1 MSDDVVGGGLSPAD
15 VADRENAGLTNAVAH
30 SSSRSFWQIFRAN
43 VFTLFNAIV
52 ATSFILLLALG
63 QWKDALFGVTAVT
76 NAIIGVVQEYKA
88 KRLLDALAILTAP
101 DVRVLRGGETV
112 SIPSARVVRDDVLVL
127 RTGDQVSADALVLA
141 GEGLQVD
148 ESLLTGESLAVER
161 RPGDTLLSG
170 SSVVAGNGFAR
181 ATAVGPASF
190 ASGLTAEARRF
201 SLVHSEIRTATNRVL
216 RSIAIALAPIML
228 VVINGQMQTLG
239 GWRVALETGSWRLG
253 AVGAVASVIAIV
265 PLGLVLMTSV
275 AFAVGGVRLA
285 RRNVLIQELASV
297 EGLARVDVLCLD
309 KTGTLTEGSIDFDT
323 VHVLGQGVSR
333 EAGPV
338 NPGSMPADSG
348 AWRSALAWMA
358 TEPNANETARSMEG
372 VFGGGAA
379 GGGAALL
386 EHQVPVAVVP
396 FDSVSKWS
404 AVCFASGAAGS
415 QPGLGGTWV
424 LGAPELVF
432 AEERGDSPR
441 SDEVRDALARASTL
455 ASSGLRTLVFAHST
469 VLLAPDAADEGV
481 TVLPAALVPVA
492 LLTFREKVRADA
504 ASTLRYF
511 RTEGISLRIISGD
524 DPRTVAAVARRV
536 GFDAGEGFDARNLPD
551 DLAELA
557 DLLEV
562 QRVFG
567 RVTPRQKET
576 MVRALQSHGHTVAM
590 TGDGVN
596 DALALKQADL
606 GIAMG
611 SAAPATKAVARLVLL
626 DGRFSSLP
634 AVVAEGR
641 RVIANVERV
650 SMLYLSKAAYAA
662 LISVV
667 FGLLLWGFPF
677 LPRQLS
683 ALDGLTIGLPSFF
696 LALMPNSRRY
706 SAGFLRRSL
715 TFAAPAGVIVTLAVF
730 AVNLTARSG
739 ASIAL
744 PIEARSASVL
754 TLAVLGLGILGVAS
768 RPLDRVRVAI
778 IAAMIVGTA
787 LLFTIPLA
795 RDFFE
800 LTVPKGDLLTATVVA
815 SAGGLVALEI
825 LARVR
830 AHARWGR

>member
-1 MSDDVVGGGLSPAD
+1 MGARVGDDVVGSGLGPTE
-15 VADRENAGLTNAVAH
+15 VADRQNAGLTNAVAH
-30 SSSRSFWQIFRAN
+30 NSSRSFWQIFRAN

-101 DVRVLRGGETV
+101 DVRVLRAGETL
-112 SIPSARVVRDDVLVL
+112 SIPSARVVLDDVLVL
-127 RTGDQVSADALVLA
+127 RTGDQVSADAVVLA
-141 GEGLQVD
+141 AEGLQVD

-170 SSVVAGNGFAR
+170 SSVVAGNAFAR
-181 ATAVGPASF
+181 ATAVGSASF
-190 ASGLTAEARRF
+190 ASGLTAEAKRF
-201 SLVHSEIRTATNRVL
+201 SLVHSEIRAATNRVL
-216 RSIAIALAPIML
+216 RWIAIALAPIML

-239 GWRVALETGSWRLG
+239 GWRVALDTGSWRLG

-285 RRNVLIQELASV
+285 RQNVLIQELASV

-309 KTGTLTEGSIDFDT
+309 KTGTLTEGSIDFDD
-323 VHVLGQGVSR
+323 VLVLGHGAVEEGPGV
-333 EAGPV
+333 
-338 NPGSMPADSG
+338 GSPMPAQDE
-348 AWRSALAWMA
+348 AWKSALGWMA
-358 TEPNANETARSMEG
+358 TEPNANETAQSMKG
-372 VFGGGAA
+372 VFGGAAA
-379 GGGAALL
+379 GG
-386 EHQVPVAVVP
+386 ENQVPVAAVP

-404 AVCFASGAAGS
+404 AVSFASGAAGAQS
-415 QPGLGGTWV
+415 GLAGTWV
-424 LGAPELVF
+424 LGAPEIVF
-432 AEERGDSPR
+432 DEVHGDSPR
-441 SDEVRDALARASTL
+441 SGDVRDALARASTL
-455 ASSGLRTLVFAHST
+455 ASSGLRTLVFAHSP
-469 VLLAPDAADEGV
+469 VLLAADAANEGV
-481 TVLPAALVPVA
+481 TVLPAALAPVA

-536 GFDAGEGFDARNLPD
+536 GFDAGEGFDARDLPD

-634 AVVAEGR
+634 GVVAEGR

-715 TFAAPAGVIVTLAVF
+715 SFAVPAGVIVTMAVF
-730 AVNLTARSG
+730 AVNLTARFG
-739 ASIAL
+739 ASVAL

-768 RPLDRVRVAI
+768 RPFDRVRVAI
-778 IAAMIVGTA
+778 IAAMIVGTV
-787 LLFTIPLA
+787 LLFTVPLA

-800 LTVPKGDLLTATVVA
+800 LTVPQGDLLTATVVA